1 MRVGQRLMIA
11 VAPAVVGV
19 VTVAALAYWGQYA
32 HQAPEIV
39 VVVAAL
45 AAVGSLVLAW
55 RNTRYVAHCVEQL
68 ATRAGIEAG
77 RARRRVDELD
87 AIEDSVHALH
97 DEVMTGQSERSALE
111 QAAARRVDAMSALVE
126 ELTAQLAER
135 MSEVQLP
142 LHILLDSPFGELNEN
157 QEEMLQS
164 AREAAEAADVRL
176 RQVRKFLELERGAVK
191 MQARGVGLA
200 EFLRPALAIVEA
212 HARKRAITLRS
223 TVSPSAPRVLVDP
236 VHAQEAIT
244 LALGEAVEHAAAGA
258 EINVE
263 AHESEQGTVVI
274 RMTGVAVDR
283 TSLPVR
289 LAERLIH
296 ELGGSFTDGTQELA
310 IALPAERPRSTGTAG
325 DRGG

>member
-11 VAPAVVGV
+11 VLPAVMGV

-39 VVVAAL
+39 VVVAAV

-55 RNTRYVAHCVEQL
+55 RNTRYVAQRVEHL
-68 ATRAGIEAG
+68 ATRAAGDAG
-77 RARRRVDELD
+77 RAHRRLDELD
-87 AIEDSVHALH
+87 TIEDGVHALH
-97 DEVMTGQSERSALE
+97 DEVKTAQSERSALE
-111 QAAARRVDAMSALVE
+111 SAASRRVEAMAALVE

-191 MQARGVGLA
+191 MQAKGVGLA

-212 HARKRAITLRS
+212 HARKRAITVRS

-236 VHAQEAIT
+236 VHAQEAVT
-244 LALGEAVEHAAAGA
+244 LALGEVVEHANAGA
-258 EINVE
+258 EIAVE
-263 AHESEQGTVVI
+263 AGESEQGTVVI
-274 RMTGVAVDR
+274 RVTGVTLDR
-283 TSLPVR
+283 TSMPVR
-289 LAERLIH
+289 LADRLIR
-296 ELGGSFTDGTQELA
+296 ELGGSFSDGAQELT
-310 IALPAERPRSTGTAG
+310 IGLPAERPRSTSGA
-325 DRGG
+325 